1 MSTPAAPPLPLYQ
14 PPDDLSRFDILYTF
28 ADAGGYYG
36 RVYLTTISE
45 LPGADLLATLCGDLA
60 DDDDDVLSIE
70 DYLLQASSDPR
81 NAGWVNP
88 LREDDEIVGVAL
100 HLRTAEGLTRTLSEN
115 VGDHVIGVNIVGF
128 APLSDEEIAEY
139 ETEEP

>member
-1 MSTPAAPPLPLYQ
+1 MKHDTR
-14 PPDDLSRFDILYTF
+14 DDI
-28 ADAGGYYG
+28 
-36 RVYLTTISE
+36 
-45 LPGADLLATLCGDLA
+45 DLLDGEWYARQPYEQWEWMRENAPVYWDEPNQVWGITRY
-60 DDDDDVLSIE
+60 DDVLAIE